1 MGSSLVRA
9 SGLFCGACG
18 VYPMGGAS
26 TVGGMSPMGGAS
38 TVGGISP
45 MGSMS
50 AVGGLFT
57 MGSVSMVG
65 GQKREAFSLPVCGFP
80 RGTSNSWAIGN
91 SLNKSQQKYSK
102 FHQGL
107 PAGAVRTA
115 LNFAYQAE

>member
-57 MGSVSMVG
+57 MGNVSMVG
-65 GQKREAFSLPVCGFP
+65 GQSMGGPVLPTVVGSEAQGASLECTHRCRQTLQPWTSHPQFS
-80 RGTSNSWAIGN
+80 S
-91 SLNKSQQKYSK
+91 SLD
-102 FHQGL
+102 
-107 PAGAVRTA
+107 
-115 LNFAYQAE
+115 